1 MEIDILKYLFIALI
15 GLLLFACAGET
26 RAHETFADYPGF
38 KEFYAGRCKDGRPIP
53 FSDDH
58 DKELLQ
64 RYSPRLILPPGG
76 RYPIDFYRD
85 YLPYTLLRRYKDKAV
100 IKDEVTQADLR
111 AYQEDTSVYLDL
123 DKKSFLAAGLDQ
135 RVGER
140 GVGPF
145 DHRKPVV
152 NGRVYREKVEL
163 SDEQGQKMTYDL
175 IFLKYNVVFAI
186 SGLPAELPGGLRA
199 LLWLAGLDPD
209 DWHELDNFVAIHI
222 VLDDT
227 ERPVAIILAQHNH
240 HRSYVIGKDIP
251 LPEDGHILFDGALRS
266 NEIYPASDAPN
277 PIRHRVVPWSIYM
290 KYLLSGEDPPFT
302 RGEDVTYGVKVGG
315 IEVKYDLAFLSP
327 CDPFYTAKIM
337 LGEPR
342 PFFGKYIGRDGPPG
356 ADYYNIPELLPMGN
370 MLKFS
375 YLHDGDPE
383 DIKFIEKTID
393 LKSKKMEIEKIME
406 YGGRKLY
413 RDLIDKSAQL
423 R

>member
-15 GLLLFACAGET
+15 GLLLFVCAGET

-38 KEFYAGRCKDGRPIP
+38 KEYYVGRCKDGQPLSP
-53 FSDDH
+53 PDDH

-64 RYSPRLILPPGG
+64 QYSPRLILPPGG

-85 YLPYTLLRRYKDKAV
+85 YLPNTQLRRYQDKAV
-100 IKDEVTQADLR
+100 IKERVTPEELL

-123 DKKSFLAAGLDQ
+123 DRERYLAAGLDQ
-135 RVGER
+135 RVGKNKE
-140 GVGPF
+140 GTF
-145 DHRKPVV
+145 DQRRPVFY
-152 NGRVYREKVEL
+152 GRVYREKVEL
-163 SDEQGQKMTYDL
+163 LDEKSNPHNYDFV
-175 IFLKYNVVFAI
+175 FLKYNIVFAI

-240 HRSYVIGKDIP
+240 HRSYLIGEDIP
-251 LPEDGHILFDGALRS
+251 VSADGHIPFDVALRS
-266 NEIYPASDAPN
+266 NEIYPASDKPG
-277 PIRHRVVPWSIYM
+277 PVKHRVAQWAIYM
-290 KYLLSGEDPPFT
+290 KYILSGEDPPFI
-302 RGEDVTYGVKVGG
+302 RGEDVTYGVKAGG
-315 IEVKYDLAFLSP
+315 VETPYDLGFLSP

-342 PFFGKYIGRDGPPG
+342 PFFGRYIGRDGPPG
-356 ADYYNIPELLPMGN
+356 ADYYNIPELLPLGN
-370 MLKFS
+370 ILKSS

-383 DIKFIEKTID
+383 DIRFVKSAIDVKAKKMDIEKMLD
-393 LKSKKMEIEKIME
+393 

-413 RDLIDKSAQL
+413 CDLALERSQ
-423 R
+423 